1 MSLPGW
7 FDLSTN
13 ANKLRNSY
21 LKGFLDISGGSV
33 MLRSDNSMNFFKG
46 ESTTPK
52 FSIGPD
58 DITAPGPDLTPVKVS
73 TQSIGYLT
81 GLTQNVQSFI
91 NALQNNNDTDLKVA
105 NINATDSTLS
115 GNLSIAQ
122 TLVVGGNANFRSNV
136 LIEGDA
142 EILGNEYVHK
152 ALIVGGN
159 CTIDGSLIVKGD
171 VSMGD
176 FHLEGSTISA
186 ANQLDVGGNI
196 VASASL
202 NFSRMQLNSN
212 FVVVPNISGNA
223 NVSVDVSS
231 ISCLKNLTS
240 NVQAFIDAATT
251 GESNFA
257 EVTVENQTVNGNL
270 TIGST
275 LVVGGNAA
283 FRANVLIEGD
293 AEIMGNE
300 YVHKALIVGGN
311 CTIDGSLIVKGDVSM
326 NDYHFS
332 GSTISA
338 ANDVN
343 VGGELSVTG
352 DSAFAN
358 DLTVGGHLTVKSITI
373 GVAGDNSSADEN
385 SITFNQPFYVASDV
399 SFGTTLNVDAL
410 ATLHSASVT
419 NDASVGGNL
428 SVTGSY
434 TSAAGDF
441 TLTSGNVSA
450 AKITSTD
457 LATLHSA
464 SVTNNASVGG
474 NVAVTGSY
482 TSAAGD
488 FTLTSGN
495 VSANKMTSTGLATL
509 HSASVTNN
517 ASVGGNVA
525 VTGSYTSAAGDF
537 TLTSGNVSANKMTS
551 TGLATLES
559 ASVTNNASVGGD
571 VTVTGSYNSAAGN
584 FTLTSGNVSANKI
597 TSTGLATLESASVT
611 NNASVGGNV
620 SVTGSYTSAAGD
632 FTLTSGNVSANKIAS
647 TGLATL
653 HSASVT
659 NDASVGGNVTVTG
672 NYASTA
678 GNVSAYD
685 ITASHD
691 LKVGAMTMNTYNT
704 VEGDVNATLISTT
717 GSNLYL
723 QASGAN
729 GRVVVSNDLK
739 VEGNVTFTG
748 TYTTINTTIEATKMF
763 DISNN
768 GTGVT
773 LEVGQED
780 LTTDIAYFMQG
791 NFPVMKI
798 LKQRQIAIGRA
809 DASTNYLLDVCGN
822 VYLREKLTVDNIAN
836 FASAVNV
843 SGKLTTGSFECNDT
857 LTITG
862 TSTFAADVAVNAK
875 LTTTTFESTGIATF
889 GDDATFNDNMYLSG
903 AGNFDMTG
911 SSGFLVQFA

>member
-419 NDASVGGNL
+419 NDASVGG
-428 SVTGSY
+428 
-434 TSAAGDF
+434 
-441 TLTSGNVSA
+441 
-450 AKITSTD
+450 
-457 LATLHSA
+457 
-464 SVTNNASVGG
+464 
-474 NVAVTGSY
+474 
-482 TSAAGD
+482 
-488 FTLTSGN
+488 
-495 VSANKMTSTGLATL
+495 
-509 HSASVTNN
+509 
-517 ASVGGNVA
+517 
-525 VTGSYTSAAGDF
+525 
-537 TLTSGNVSANKMTS
+537 
-551 TGLATLES
+551 
-559 ASVTNNASVGGD
+559 D